1 MKKTFTFYIKTDFLS
16 ENYYKYFEV
25 KNIDKTGS
33 DYSFDNFDKNE
44 SKEIDQKVSE
54 LEFDFEKDDSKLILK
69 KSVENSHDIKVAFF
83 ESDYTFDIDN
93 SSTIIS
99 INIRPINSAQNYFME
114 DFIKSDLINK
124 LNNRKLLYVSIFPN
138 NTFFSNFQIKDSSE
152 KLDIKEFDIKK
163 WMVKKIFNQNNIVE
177 GKYKEKFLLLDK
189 KIFYI
194 NKIKVNVKI
203 DDNKVEESA
212 VDFFIPTEIPESK
225 YLELLEDIYEKKILP
240 TDIMISALEKY
251 LDEFLKDIKEKNNF
265 HFELVSKIWTFLS
278 HFKTKDRFKEV
289 TQLFSNNV
297 FLDVLNTIKT
307 SDNLDKFNE
316 YFK

>member
-1 MKKTFTFYIKTDFLS
+1 
-16 ENYYKYFEV
+16 
-25 KNIDKTGS
+25 
-33 DYSFDNFDKNE
+33 
-44 SKEIDQKVSE
+44 
-54 LEFDFEKDDSKLILK
+54 
-69 KSVENSHDIKVAFF
+69 
-83 ESDYTFDIDN
+83 
-93 SSTIIS
+93 
-99 INIRPINSAQNYFME
+99 ME

-240 TDIMISALEKY
+240 TDIIAFCFRKISRR
-251 LDEFLKDIKEKNNF
+251 I
-265 HFELVSKIWTFLS
+265 
-278 HFKTKDRFKEV
+278 FKRH
-289 TQLFSNNV
+289 
-297 FLDVLNTIKT
+297 
-307 SDNLDKFNE
+307 
-316 YFK
+316 

>member
-1 MKKTFTFYIKTDFLS
+1 MGLTDKIMKKTFTFYIKTDFLS

-225 YLELLEDIYEKKILP
+225 YLELLEDIYEKKYYQLILWNFCFRK
-240 TDIMISALEKY
+240 ISRR
-251 LDEFLKDIKEKNNF
+251 I
-265 HFELVSKIWTFLS
+265 
-278 HFKTKDRFKEV
+278 FKRH
-289 TQLFSNNV
+289 
-297 FLDVLNTIKT
+297 
-307 SDNLDKFNE
+307 
-316 YFK
+316 